1 MPRRR
6 NPVQTRTGRHRKQPM
21 KRVQRAYRHI
31 RGLTCAQ
38 VDLRSLMQHDIF
50 IHDTF
55 QCNLV
60 DQLLVVET
68 ELNYASC
75 QQEIDN
81 LEAQYTYLAHL
92 LEANWQLR
100 FDKTEEEAELF
111 DIDPALDIAKLSS

>member
-1 MPRRR
+1 
-6 NPVQTRTGRHRKQPM
+6 M